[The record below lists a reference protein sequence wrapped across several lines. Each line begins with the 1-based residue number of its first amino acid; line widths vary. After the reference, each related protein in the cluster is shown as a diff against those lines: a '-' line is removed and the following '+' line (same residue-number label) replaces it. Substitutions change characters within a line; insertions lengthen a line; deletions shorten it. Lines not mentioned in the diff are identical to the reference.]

1 MTHFVPFVSITFCTP
16 SHPPPC
22 LTQPPSS
29 IQPHP
34 PTLNTHNLHH
44 LIHLPVHLYYAT
56 NEDADI
62 AEKDGQDAKAL
73 ANIKELAE
81 NSNISNPELDTK
93 GQDYSLGKKEM
104 ECAYRL
110 SQQ

>member
-1 MTHFVPFVSITFCTP
+1 MTHFVPFISLTFCTP
-16 SHPPPC
+16 SPPP
-22 LTQPPSS
+22 
-29 IQPHP
+29 
-34 PTLNTHNLHH
+34 
-44 LIHLPVHLYYAT
+44 T
-56 NEDADI
+56 NEDTDI
-62 AEKDGQDAKAL
+62 AEEGGQDAKVL

>member
-1 MTHFVPFVSITFCTP
+1 MFKKTAQLARDGFP
-16 SHPPPC
+16 
-22 LTQPPSS
+22 
-29 IQPHP
+29 
-34 PTLNTHNLHH
+34 
-44 LIHLPVHLYYAT
+44 

-62 AEKDGQDAKAL
+62 AEKDGQDAKVL

-93 GQDYSLGKKEM
+93 GQDYSFGKKKM

-110 SQQ
+110 SQR